1 MEITKKGQAV
11 LHCLQQNH
19 AHMTAEDVAEALK
32 KENIAISAAT
42 IYRQLEKLVSAGLV
56 RKYVTSPEEPACFQY
71 NGNYDGEAMVREDM
85 FFEFIE
91 IRARDMEESAA
102 RGTF

>member
-42 IYRQLEKLVSAGLV
+42 IYRQLEKLEL
-56 RKYVTSPEEPACFQY
+56 YLCELLHHYIWLFWCQ
-71 NGNYDGEAMVREDM
+71 
-85 FFEFIE
+85 
-91 IRARDMEESAA
+91 MEMEK
-102 RGTF
+102 FV